1 MSLFLAYVTAVAI
14 LSLTIGTPAWATC
27 GLARLV
33 ASPASW
39 VPPAPHI
46 ASHHLPTTL
55 GRIRQSMTP
64 RQWYRGAVA
73 RTMSPSR
80 CAGAITHDEATFRW
94 CYRVWIYHVSV
105 RAELPS
111 TSPIPNVQPSPNP
124 NSQPSTGSN
133 HRWPSRGW
141 LASGC
146 TSPEPGGSRGSITC
160 LRLR

>member
-1 MSLFLAYVTAVAI
+1 MLKLWRRRMSLFLAYVTAVAI

-33 ASPASW
+33 AASW
-39 VPPAPHI
+39 LPPAPHR
-46 ASHHLPTTL
+46 LPPPTYH
-55 GRIRQSMTP
+55 IRPHKATHDP
-64 RQWYRGAVA
+64 RQWYRGAVT

-111 TSPIPNVQPSPNP
+111 TSPIPNV
-124 NSQPSTGSN
+124 
-133 HRWPSRGW
+133 
-141 LASGC
+141 
-146 TSPEPGGSRGSITC
+146 
-160 LRLR
+160 